1 MMSDKCGRDVWYD
14 EIYMVLPSWL
24 MEKSSKNY
32 GRSGLDQKG
41 LFPRK
46 IVSMTDQH
54 PISL

>member
-46 IVSMTDQH
+46 TVSMTDQH